1 MFNFQNEGRLTMPDP
16 IARPVNANEATN
28 PIADSSH
35 APQALDPFDLS
46 NLRLSQ
52 SFIETA
58 RVKKLCTTVPVRKP
72 NPQDWVR
79 VHPGSEYRDNFAVI
93 ELKDEREEY
102 VVATPL
108 IPELIG
114 ELVNKTLYT
123 TINRQGVLF
132 LWPVRLPDPDG
143 RQLDWH
149 RSAREAAETAMK
161 RWVRFKANKSLGAY
175 DIFETEVCHSDPVWP
190 ELSFQEIIRIAFR
203 DRLITSMDHPV
214 IKRLRGLT

>member
-1 MFNFQNEGRLTMPDP
+1 MPDP

-28 PIADSSH
+28 AIADSSQ

-58 RVKKLCTTVPVRKP
+58 GTKKLLTTVPVRKP
-72 NPQDWVR
+72 SPQDWVR
-79 VHPGSEYRDNFAVI
+79 VHPGSDYRDNFAVI

-102 VVATPL
+102 VVAPLL
-108 IPELIG
+108 IPELMG
-114 ELVNKTLYT
+114 EFVNNTLYT
-123 TINRQGVLF
+123 AISRQGVVF

-149 RSAREAAETAMK
+149 RSAREGAETAMK
-161 RWVRFKANKSLGAY
+161 RWIRFKANRSLGAY
-175 DIFETEVCHSDPVWP
+175 DIFETEVYHSDPLWP
-190 ELSFQEIIRIAFR
+190 NLSFQEIVRIAFR
-203 DRLITSMDHPV
+203 DRLITTIDHPV
-214 IKRLRGLT
+214 IKRLRGLA